1 MKINVPNALTF
12 FRVVLIP
19 CFVGIYYFPHTV
31 INQSLMNWIGAGIF
45 LFAAITDWLDGF
57 FARYL
62 NQASKFGAFFDP
74 VADKLMVIAALLVLL
89 ELDRV
94 NAIIS
99 LIIIGREI
107 SISSLREWMATIGR
121 PGGMTVMF
129 IGKLKTAIQM
139 IAILL
144 LLYHDDLWFINVK
157 LIGDILI
164 NIAALLTVIS
174 MAYYIRV
181 AWPTLRKS
189 VKIR

>member
-1 MKINVPNALTF
+1 MKINFPNALTF
-12 FRVVLIP
+12 FRGVLIP
-19 CFVGIYYFPHTV
+19 CFVGIYYLPHTL

-74 VADKLMVIAALLVLL
+74 VADKLMVVAALLVLL

-99 LIIIGREI
+99 LVIIGREL
-107 SISSLREWMATIGR
+107 SISSLREWMATIGK
-121 PGGMTVMF
+121 PGGMAVMF
-129 IGKLKTAIQM
+129 IGKLKTTIQM
-139 IAILL
+139 IAILM
-144 LLYHDDLWFINVK
+144 LLYYDDLWFINVK
-157 LIGDILI
+157 WIGNILI

-174 MAYYIRV
+174 MVYYIRV
-181 AWPTLRKS
+181 AWPALRKS
-189 VKIR
+189 IKIR

>member
-94 NAIIS
+94 NAINS
-99 LIIIGREI
+99 LIINGREI

-121 PGGMTVMF
+121 PGVMTVMF

-144 LLYHDDLWFINVK
+144 LLYYDDLWFINVK
-157 LIGDILI
+157 WIGNILI

>member
-12 FRVVLIP
+12 FRVFLIP
-19 CFVGIYYFPHTV
+19 CIVGIYYLPHTL
-31 INQSLMNWIGAGIF
+31 IGQPLMNWIGACIF

-62 NQASKFGAFFDP
+62 NQTSKFGAFFDP
-74 VADKLMVIAALLVLL
+74 VADKLMVVAALLVLL

-99 LIIIGREI
+99 LVIIGREL
-107 SISSLREWMATIGR
+107 SISSLREWMATIGK
-121 PGGMTVMF
+121 PGGMAVMF
-129 IGKLKTAIQM
+129 LGKLKTTIQM
-139 IAILL
+139 IAILM
-144 LLYHDDLWFINVK
+144 LLYYDNLWFINVK
-157 LIGDILI
+157 WIGNMLI

-174 MAYYIRV
+174 MGYYIRM

-189 VKIR
+189 IKIR

>member
-94 NAIIS
+94 NSIIS

-121 PGGMTVMF
+121 PGGMAVMF
-129 IGKLKTAIQM
+129 IGKLKTTIQM

>member
-31 INQSLMNWIGAGIF
+31 INQSLMNLIGAGIF

-57 FARYL
+57 YARYL

-121 PGGMTVMF
+121 PGGMAVMF
-129 IGKLKTAIQM
+129 IGKLKTTIQM

>member
-19 CFVGIYYFPHTV
+19 CFVGIYYFPHTL

-99 LIIIGREI
+99 LIIIGREL

-121 PGGMTVMF
+121 PGGMAVMF
-129 IGKLKTAIQM
+129 IGKLKTVIQM
-139 IAILL
+139 IAILF
-144 LLYHDDLWFINVK
+144 LLYHDDIWLINVK
-157 LIGDILI
+157 WIGNVLI
-164 NIAALLTVIS
+164 NIAAFLTVIS

>member
-19 CFVGIYYFPHTV
+19 CFVGIYYFPHTA
-31 INQSLMNWIGAGIF
+31 INQSLMNLIGAGIF

-121 PGGMTVMF
+121 PGGMAVMF
-129 IGKLKTAIQM
+129 IGKLKTTIQM

>member
-121 PGGMTVMF
+121 PEGMTVMF

-157 LIGDILI
+157 WIGNILI

>member
-1 MKINVPNALTF
+1 
-12 FRVVLIP
+12 LIP
-19 CFVGIYYFPHTV
+19 CFVGIYYLPHTL
-31 INQSLMNWIGAGIF
+31 IGQPLMNWIGAGIF

-74 VADKLMVIAALLVLL
+74 VADKLMVVAALLVLI

-99 LIIIGREI
+99 LIIIGREL
-107 SISSLREWMATIGR
+107 SISSLREWMATIGK
-121 PGGMTVMF
+121 PGGMAVMF
-129 IGKLKTAIQM
+129 VGKLKTTIQM
-139 IAILL
+139 IAILM
-144 LLYHDDLWFINVK
+144 LLYYDNLWFINVK
-157 LIGDILI
+157 WIGNILI

-174 MAYYIRV
+174 MGYYIRM

-189 VKIR
+189 IKIR

>member
-19 CFVGIYYFPHTV
+19 CFVGIYYLPQV

-74 VADKLMVIAALLVLL
+74 VADKLMVVAALLVLL

-99 LIIIGREI
+99 LIIIGREL
-107 SISSLREWMATIGR
+107 SISSLREWMATIGK
-121 PGGMTVMF
+121 PGGMAVMF
-129 IGKLKTAIQM
+129 IGKLKTTIQM
-139 IAILL
+139 IAILM
-144 LLYHDDLWFINVK
+144 LLYYEDLWFINVK
-157 LIGDILI
+157 WIGNILI

-174 MAYYIRV
+174 MVYYIRM

-189 VKIR
+189 IKLR

>member
-12 FRVVLIP
+12 FRAFLIP
-19 CFVGIYYFPHTV
+19 CFVGIYYLPHTL
-31 INQSLMNWIGAGIF
+31 IGQPLMNWIGAGIF

-74 VADKLMVIAALLVLL
+74 VADKLMVVAALLVLI

-99 LIIIGREI
+99 LIIIGREL
-107 SISSLREWMATIGR
+107 SISSLREWMATIGK
-121 PGGMTVMF
+121 PGGMAVMF
-129 IGKLKTAIQM
+129 VGKLKTTIQM
-139 IAILL
+139 IAILM
-144 LLYHDDLWFINVK
+144 LLYYDNLWFINVK
-157 LIGDILI
+157 WIGNILI

-174 MAYYIRV
+174 MGYYIRM

-189 VKIR
+189 IKIR

>member
-31 INQSLMNWIGAGIF
+31 INQSLMNLIGAGIF

-121 PGGMTVMF
+121 PGGMAVMF
-129 IGKLKTAIQM
+129 IGKLKTTIQM

>member
-1 MKINVPNALTF
+1 
-12 FRVVLIP
+12 
-19 CFVGIYYFPHTV
+19 
-31 INQSLMNWIGAGIF
+31 
-45 LFAAITDWLDGF
+45 
-57 FARYL
+57 
-62 NQASKFGAFFDP
+62 
-74 VADKLMVIAALLVLL
+74 
-89 ELDRV
+89 
-94 NAIIS
+94 
-99 LIIIGREI
+99 
-107 SISSLREWMATIGR
+107 MATIGR

-144 LLYHDDLWFINVK
+144 LLYYDDLWFINVK
-157 LIGDILI
+157 WIGNILI

>member
-19 CFVGIYYFPHTV
+19 CFVGIYYLPHTV

-74 VADKLMVIAALLVLL
+74 VADKLMVVAALLVLL

-99 LIIIGREI
+99 LIIIGREL
-107 SISSLREWMATIGR
+107 SISSLREWMATIGK
-121 PGGMTVMF
+121 PGGIAVMF
-129 IGKLKTAIQM
+129 IGKLKTTIQM
-139 IAILL
+139 IAILM
-144 LLYHDDLWFINVK
+144 LLYYDDLWFINVK
-157 LIGDILI
+157 WIGNILI

-174 MAYYIRV
+174 MVYYIRV
-181 AWPTLRKS
+181 AWPTLKKS
-189 VKIR
+189 IKIR

>member
-19 CFVGIYYFPHTV
+19 CFAGIYYLPHTL

-74 VADKLMVIAALLVLL
+74 VADKLMVVAALLVLL

-99 LIIIGREI
+99 LVIIGREL
-107 SISSLREWMATIGR
+107 SISSLREWMATIGK
-121 PGGMTVMF
+121 PGGMAVMF
-129 IGKLKTAIQM
+129 IGKLKTTIQM
-139 IAILL
+139 VAILM
-144 LLYHDDLWFINVK
+144 LLYYDDLWFFNVK
-157 LIGDILI
+157 WIGNILI

-174 MAYYIRV
+174 MVYYIRV

-189 VKIR
+189 IKIR

>member
-1 MKINVPNALTF
+1 MKINVPNALTL

-19 CFVGIYYFPHTV
+19 CFVCIYYLPHTFL
-31 INQSLMNWIGAGIF
+31 NQSLMNFIGAGIF

-74 VADKLMVIAALLVLL
+74 VADKLMVVAALLVLL

-99 LIIIGREI
+99 LVIIGREL
-107 SISSLREWMATIGR
+107 SVSSLREWMATIGK
-121 PGGMTVMF
+121 PGSIAVMF
-129 IGKLKTAIQM
+129 IGKLKTTIQM
-139 IAILL
+139 IAILM
-144 LLYHDDLWFINVK
+144 LLYYENLWLINVK
-157 LIGDILI
+157 WIGHILI

-174 MAYYIRV
+174 MIYYIRM
-181 AWPTLRKS
+181 AWPILRKS
-189 VKIR
+189 IKIR

>member
-1 MKINVPNALTF
+1 MKINVPNGLTF

-19 CFVGIYYFPHTV
+19 CFVGIYYLPHTV

-74 VADKLMVIAALLVLL
+74 VADKLMVVAALLVLL

-99 LIIIGREI
+99 LVIIGREL
-107 SISSLREWMATIGR
+107 SISSLREWMATIGK
-121 PGGMTVMF
+121 PGGMAVMF
-129 IGKLKTAIQM
+129 IGKLKTTIQM
-139 IAILL
+139 IAILM
-144 LLYHDDLWFINVK
+144 LLYYDDLWFINVK
-157 LIGDILI
+157 WIGNILI
-164 NIAALLTVIS
+164 NLAALLTLIS
-174 MAYYIRV
+174 MVYYIRV
-181 AWPTLRKS
+181 AWPTLRDS
-189 VKIR
+189 IKIR